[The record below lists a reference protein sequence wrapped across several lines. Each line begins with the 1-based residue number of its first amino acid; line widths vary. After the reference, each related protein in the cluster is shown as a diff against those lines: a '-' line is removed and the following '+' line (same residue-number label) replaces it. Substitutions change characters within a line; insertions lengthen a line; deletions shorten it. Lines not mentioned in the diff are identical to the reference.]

1 MDTQT
6 HPSGA
11 RVTAPCPECALTF
24 AVPSDGT
31 IPRHFLPFKQYV
43 EYCSGSGTPIAG
55 ASILAIRPEKPLFKP
70 AAAETRGILR
80 QPAEVIAARDSGPVN
95 PPSLKSRAPQ
105 LPSIRVR
112 SDGKVRCPGCR
123 ELLSVDAAVPF
134 LPLHNPASKKECS
147 WGGREF
153 APQIPP
159 EATSRANVPRK
170 IPSKFK
176 RDAERLA
183 GLTDEQR
190 KRVARNVK
198 RHSLRSEE
206 EVKYAHEQERRHKAE
221 SSLSKEERDKRDAR
235 KQLWE
240 ENRRRERK
248 EHYMCETRR
257 SSDPKFE
264 GGVSVRTYN
273 GRLPGLGKRQ

>member
-147 WGGREF
+147 WVDASLPLKF
-153 APQIPP
+153 
-159 EATSRANVPRK
+159 PRK
-170 IPSKFK
+170 LH
-176 RDAERLA
+176 R
-183 GLTDEQR
+183 EQMPR
-190 KRVARNVK
+190 GRF
-198 RHSLRSEE
+198 H
-206 EVKYAHEQERRHKAE
+206 
-221 SSLSKEERDKRDAR
+221 
-235 KQLWE
+235 
-240 ENRRRERK
+240 
-248 EHYMCETRR
+248 R
-257 SSDPKFE
+257 SSNVTLNDLP
-264 GGVSVRTYN
+264 VSPMSSESR
-273 GRLPGLGKRQ
+273 